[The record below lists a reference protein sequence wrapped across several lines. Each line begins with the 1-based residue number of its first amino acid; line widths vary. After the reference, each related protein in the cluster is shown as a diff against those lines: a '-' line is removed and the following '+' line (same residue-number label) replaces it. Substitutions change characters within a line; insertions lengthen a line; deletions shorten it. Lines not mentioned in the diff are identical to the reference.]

1 MSAKI
6 GIEAAHVIPLALWN
20 EEFLRVLRSGENNME
35 YKGTNGHFRTRGRL
49 PVKLDTG
56 ARKVVTLVLL
66 ITVSTLYTNADDW
79 MTAANDAQRSSWVR
93 TDSKI
98 SVQAFRKP
106 AFGLVWKLKPEN
118 TARQLNSLMPGAL
131 LDFYIGYR
139 GFRALGFFAGSSN
152 RMIAIDTELGRLEWQ
167 KDFSGGGSTRD
178 ASGTCPGG
186 ITVGATRPTTTA
198 YPSSLG
204 GRRSGRGTPAKS
216 GVGLPDQGAVTLKHA
231 PPRRPAPAPTP
242 ARRPAGPPA
251 ASPFAPHVQWLMVL
265 GGDGYLHS
273 MWVSNGHEPQA
284 PMRFLPP
291 GADARGLI
299 VFDQTAYVA
308 TTHHCGGV
316 EDGVWSLSLETAQ
329 VNHWKPQN
337 GSIAGSVG
345 AAVGPDGT
353 LYAAT
358 TAGELVALT
367 PKTLVLKATQKVT
380 GVKFTS
386 SPVVFQL
393 NNRDVISVAAS
404 DGRLYLFDAALTGGS
419 LARSAVYSEPDFD
432 AGSLT
437 TWVDSEGTRWLLSA
451 AEGNAPQ
458 ALLGGTHNDTR
469 HGAVVAWKLVA
480 NANNTEFQPGW
491 VSPDLISP
499 IAPVV
504 ENGVVFA
511 LSSGESRSHKAD
523 VPVSQLVK
531 DSTPAILYALDG
543 ETGKELWNSG
553 RTISSFVH
561 SCSLVGGETRLYL
574 ADYEGNQYAFGI
586 PIEH

>member
-1 MSAKI
+1 M
-6 GIEAAHVIPLALWN
+6 
-20 EEFLRVLRSGENNME
+20 LRNGEHSMH
-35 YKGTNGHFRTRGRL
+35 YKGTKGYFRTEGKI
-49 PVKLDTG
+49 PVKLEIG
-56 ARKVVTLVLL
+56 ARKAVTLVVLFM
-66 ITVSTLYTNADDW
+66 VSAAYTNADDW

-93 TDSKI
+93 TDPKI
-98 SVQAFRKP
+98 SVESFRKP
-106 AFGLVWKLKPEN
+106 AFKLVWKLKPEN
-118 TARQLNSLMPGAL
+118 TARQLNSLMPGVL

-167 KDFSGGGSTRD
+167 KDFSGGGSAQNATE
-178 ASGTCPGG
+178 TCPGG

-198 YPSSLG
+198 YPSGLG

-216 GVGLPDQGAVTLKHA
+216 AVGLPNEGAVTLHRA
-231 PPRRPAPAPTP
+231 PPRRPAPAPV
-242 ARRPAGPPA
+242 RRPAGAAPA
-251 ASPFAPHVQWLMVL
+251 ANPFAPRVQWLMAL
-265 GGDGYLHS
+265 SGDGYLHS
-273 MWVSNGHEPQA
+273 MWVSNGHEPKPA
-284 PMRFLPP
+284 IRFLPT

-299 VFDQTAYVA
+299 VFGETAYVA

-316 EDGVWSLSLETAQ
+316 DDGVWALNLETSK
-329 VNHWKPQN
+329 VSNWKSQN
-337 GSIAGSVG
+337 GSIAGNAG

-358 TAGELVALT
+358 TAGELVALA
-367 PKTLVLKATQKVT
+367 PKTLAVKATQKIP

-386 SPVVFQL
+386 TPVVFEL
-393 NNRDVISVAAS
+393 NSKDVVAVAAS
-404 DGRLYLFDAALTGGS
+404 DGRLYLFDAALTGDKP
-419 LARSAVYSEPDFD
+419 LAQSAVYSEPNFD

-437 TWVDSEGTRWLLSA
+437 TWNDEQGTRWLLSA
-451 AEGNAPQ
+451 AGGSAAK
-458 ALLGGTHNDTR
+458 ALAGSGQNIE
-469 HGAVVAWKLVA
+469 HGAVVAWKVVA
-480 NANNTEFQPGW
+480 NGSSAEFQPGW

-499 IAPVV
+499 MTPLV

-511 LSSGESRSHKAD
+511 LSSGEARSNKSGA
-523 VPVSQLVK
+523 PASQVVK
-531 DSTPAILYALDG
+531 ESTPAVLYALDG

-561 SCSLVGGETRLYL
+561 SGGLIGGEARLYL